1 MAVIPAH
8 AQQQH
13 AFRVTLRDKAGSPTV
28 GQATQFLS
36 ARSLARRAALGIGV
50 DETDRPVSQAY
61 IDTALNLT
69 GGVLH
74 LRSRWL
80 NEIVVFTTDS
90 LDILALAGKP
100 WVTNIAYVAYY
111 PFGLHNRGA
120 NDGKE
125 EANESPIT
133 VASKTAGSA
142 TYYGATWDQ
151 TNLVR
156 GDYLHDLG
164 FKGTSKLIA
173 VLDAGFTGVDNHNG
187 FATLLSEGRLLDTYD
202 FVRDTAGSVFNFG
215 NHGTQVLGIM
225 AGDLPNSYVGSAP
238 KAQYA
243 LYATEDNSTEQAVE
257 MDNLVAG
264 AERAD
269 SLGADVINCSLGY
282 NTFSLPG
289 TSLAFS
295 QLDGKTT
302 IAARGANAAARK
314 GIVFVGTAGNEGGN
328 SWNRIITP
336 GDADS
341 ALIVGSVNVNRQ
353 LQSSTGE
360 GPNAAGKVKPDIVAL
375 GVDAAIFGSVPN
387 SIATGTGTSYAAPNI
402 AGFVACLLEARPGRT
417 PLQVI
422 DAINRSAD
430 LYTFPLPKFGYGV
443 PNFQTAVSTLDVGN
457 MPAASSENGF
467 FISPNPASGGTVTLG
482 WQHAT
487 PGAEWNLYFQD
498 ATGRTAW
505 HTMLAPLATAGQHM
519 LELPAALPM
528 GLYVVRIAGAGA
540 VQSMKLV
547 VR

>member
-1 MAVIPAH
+1 MAPAH

-13 AFRVTLRDKAGSPTV
+13 AFRVTLSDKAGSPTV
-28 GQATQFLS
+28 GQAAQFLS
-36 ARSLARRAALGIGV
+36 ARSLARRAAFGIGV

-61 IDTALNLT
+61 IDTVMNLT

-80 NEIVVFTTDS
+80 NEIVVFTSDS
-90 LDILALAGKP
+90 SDILAIAGKP
-100 WVTNIAYVAYY
+100 WVMGTAYIAYY

-120 NDGKE
+120 SDGKE
-125 EANESPIT
+125 EANESPIA
-133 VASKTAGSA
+133 VAAKTTGSA
-142 TYYGATWDQ
+142 AYYGATWDQ
-151 TNLVR
+151 TNLVK

-164 FKGTSKLIA
+164 FKGAGKLIA

-187 FATLLSEGRLLDTYD
+187 FATLFSEGRLLDTYD

-215 NHGTQVLGIM
+215 SHGTQVLGIM

-238 KAQYA
+238 EAQYV
-243 LYATEDNSTEQAVE
+243 LYATEDNGSEQAVE

-282 NTFSLPG
+282 NSFSLPG
-289 TSLAFS
+289 TSLTFS

-353 LQSSTGE
+353 LQSSSGE

-387 SIATGTGTSYAAPNI
+387 STANGTGTSYAAPNI
-402 AGFVACLLEARPGRT
+402 AGFAACLLEARPGRS
-417 PLQVI
+417 PLQII

-443 PNFQTAVSTLDVGN
+443 PNFQAAFGTLDVGDV
-457 MPAASSENGF
+457 PTAANESAFS
-467 FISPNPASGGTVTLG
+467 ISPNPVSGGTVTLG
-482 WQHAT
+482 WHQAT
-487 PGAEWNLYFQD
+487 PGAEWTLYVQD
-498 ATGRTAW
+498 AAGRTAW
-505 HTMLAPLATAGQHM
+505 QTTLSPLTATGRHT
-519 LELPAALPM
+519 LELPAALPAGM
-528 GLYVVRIAGAGA
+528 YVVRIAGADA
-540 VQSMKLV
+540 VRSLKLI